1 MAQCFVPCDAGLRSP
16 LSPCLSSRLA
26 TRTPNPRELTH
37 SLCHTARCCQQQLG
51 KAKAPN
57 YIFPFF
63 KATCTGQSLRHCR
76 VWSWVTGGPDH
87 HSTSRQGQPGHE
99 LSCELCS
106 WHGPVLH
113 PPLQAIEEGNLDS
126 LDHSDFQ
133 QTDIPF
139 EVPLPARQHVPVS
152 VTCPFSSAAAAGL

>member
-1 MAQCFVPCDAGLRSP
+1 MLVQQAGHQNAKPKGADTLAVPHCQVLSAAAGESKSSQLHLSLLQGHLYRAEPETLQSVVMGDRRAGSP
-16 LSPCLSSRLA
+16 
-26 TRTPNPRELTH
+26 H
-37 SLCHTARCCQQQLG
+37 
-51 KAKAPN
+51 
-57 YIFPFF
+57 
-63 KATCTGQSLRHCR
+63 
-76 VWSWVTGGPDH
+76 
-87 HSTSRQGQPGHE
+87 TSRQGQPGHE

-106 WHGPVLH
+106 WHCPVLH